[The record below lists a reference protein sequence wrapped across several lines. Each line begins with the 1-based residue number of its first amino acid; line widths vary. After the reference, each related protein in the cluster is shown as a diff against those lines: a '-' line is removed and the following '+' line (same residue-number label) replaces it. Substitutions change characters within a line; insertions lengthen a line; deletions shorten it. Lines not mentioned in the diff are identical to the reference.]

1 MSLHYLPA
9 ASLICL
15 SFISATAGQANN
27 IRFDQ
32 SNPTIVTMNITQI
45 GVGHAVH
52 GLAADPT
59 SGATLKGN
67 FDTVSL
73 QQTSASDSTI
83 GLNVDVGL
91 DSLSDI
97 LINISGNGRHSIM
110 LDAVAQKLT
119 SVIKLEG
126 PGAKSAS
133 VTVDAAGKLVSH
145 DIRLSGSGI
154 DLTANQ
160 RAEVDLSVD
169 LSSKGLGASVL
180 ITQSGEGSTAHI
192 LGTIDTNATL
202 VFNQT
207 GIEADFTLDLTLNP
221 DSTLT
226 FNQAADGGGPA
237 GSKVTV
243 GSGHTIT
250 ITQ

>member
-1 MSLHYLPA
+1 MPKGLRVSSCPLPE
-9 ASLICL
+9 S
-15 SFISATAGQANN
+15 T
-27 IRFDQ
+27 
-32 SNPTIVTMNITQI
+32 
-45 GVGHAVH
+45 
-52 GLAADPT
+52 PT

-226 FNQAADGGGPA
+226 FNQAADGGGGPA